1 MRRYQAVVCDMFDT
15 VVDFR
20 WDRLPL
26 VPFDGGEVRSSSPLI
41 YDALRPLCP
50 GVGRSEF
57 CRAFVESSREAERMR
72 TETQREV
79 TVHERFRL
87 LGGRLGIPDGPA
99 ADAFLQT
106 GIAEQMRQLRRAMEF
121 PEENRAALDALRSRY
136 RMALLSNFDHG
147 PTVEAAL
154 RGFDIHDRFDVIVV
168 SADVGWRKPHP
179 EIFHETLRR
188 MGIGPDQAIF
198 VGDTPEAD
206 VLGPQGVGMDV
217 IWINRNNASLPP
229 GAAPPTH
236 TLKRFAE
243 VANVL

>member
-1 MRRYQAVVCDMFDT
+1 MFDT

-41 YDALRPLCP
+41 FDVLRPLCP

-57 CRAFVESSREAERMR
+57 CRTFVEISREAERVR
-72 TETQREV
+72 TDTQREV

-87 LGGRLGIPDGPA
+87 LGRWLGIPDGSA

-121 PEENRAALDALRSRY
+121 PEENRTALDGLRSRY
-136 RMALLSNFDHG
+136 RLALLSNFDHG

-154 RGFDIHDRFDVIVV
+154 AGFGIHDRFDVIVV

-179 EIFHETLRR
+179 EIFRETLRR
-188 MGIGPDQAIF
+188 MGVGPDQAVF

-206 VLGPQGVGMDV
+206 VLGPQGVGMDA

-229 GAAPPTH
+229 GATPPTH
-236 TLKRFAE
+236 TVTRFAE

>member
-1 MRRYQAVVCDMFDT
+1 MFDT

-41 YDALRPLCP
+41 FDALQPLCS

-57 CRAFVESSREAERMR
+57 CRAFVESSREAERVR
-72 TETQREV
+72 TDTQREV

-87 LGGRLGIPDGPA
+87 LGRRLGIPDGPA
-99 ADAFLQT
+99 ADAFLQA

-121 PEENRAALDALRSRY
+121 SEENRTALDGLRSRY
-136 RMALLSNFDHG
+136 RLALLSNFDHG

-206 VLGPQGVGMDV
+206 VAGPQRVGMDT
-217 IWINRNNASLPP
+217 IWIDRGAASLPL
-229 GAAPPTH
+229 GVSLPTY
-236 TLKRFAE
+236 TVSSFSE
-243 VANVL
+243 VARLL

>member
-1 MRRYQAVVCDMFDT
+1 MRRYRTVVCDMFDT

-26 VPFDGGEVRSSSPLI
+26 VPFDGNEVRSSSPLL
-41 YDALRPLCP
+41 YDALRPLLP
-50 GVGRSEF
+50 GVAQPEF
-57 CRAFVESSREAERMR
+57 CRAFIESSREAERMR
-72 TETQREV
+72 SETQREV
-79 TVHERFRL
+79 TAHERFRFL
-87 LGGRLGIPDGPA
+87 ARRLGIPDGPA
-99 ADAFLQT
+99 AASFLGT

-136 RMALLSNFDHG
+136 RLAVLSNFDHG

-154 RGFDIHDRFDVIVV
+154 AGFGIRDRFDVVVV

-179 EIFHETLRR
+179 EIFRETLRR
-188 MGIGPDQAIF
+188 MGVGPGQAVF

-217 IWINRNNASLPP
+217 IWINRGNASMPP
-229 GAAPPTH
+229 GAAPPIH
-236 TLKRFAE
+236 TVARFAE
-243 VANVL
+243 VADLL

>member
-1 MRRYQAVVCDMFDT
+1 
-15 VVDFR
+15 
-20 WDRLPL
+20 
-26 VPFDGGEVRSSSPLI
+26 
-41 YDALRPLCP
+41 
-50 GVGRSEF
+50 
-57 CRAFVESSREAERMR
+57 
-72 TETQREV
+72 
-79 TVHERFRL
+79 
-87 LGGRLGIPDGPA
+87 
-99 ADAFLQT
+99 
-106 GIAEQMRQLRRAMEF
+106 MRQLRRAVEF
-121 PEENRAALDALRSRY
+121 PEENRAALDGLRSRY

-206 VLGPQGVGMDV
+206 VLGPQGVGMDA

-236 TLKRFAE
+236 TVTSLRRSHKRSLDTHRRACIFGVVVVPLSPRRGNRQPGEEARHGTDTSMAGG
-243 VANVL
+243 VGCDRVRPDDGPRNGRRAG